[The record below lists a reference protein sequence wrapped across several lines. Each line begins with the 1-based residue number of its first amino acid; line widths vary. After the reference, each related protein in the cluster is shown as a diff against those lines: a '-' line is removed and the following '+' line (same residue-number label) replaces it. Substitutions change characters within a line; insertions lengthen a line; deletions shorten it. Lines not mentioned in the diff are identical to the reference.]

1 MAGIYGSDT
10 STTRGE
16 FSDDLDNTGA
26 ELDDEAVIP
35 EDMLRA
41 VTTKAGVLDWAPED
55 TLDVSEWLGKTGSDA
70 ERAELARLIED
81 LFARDERYASVSA
94 LVTLGPENQL
104 QVAVTATTDTGT
116 FELQLEQD
124 GEAMRVVKSG

>member
-26 ELDDEAVIP
+26 ELDDDSVIP
-35 EDMLRA
+35 EDMHRA
-41 VTTKAGVLDWAPED
+41 VTTKARALDWAPED
-55 TLDVSEWLGKTGSDA
+55 TLDVNDWLGKTGTDA

-94 LVTLGPENQL
+94 LVTMSSDNKL
-104 QVAVTATTDTGT
+104 QVAVSANTDTGT
-116 FELQLEQD
+116 FQLELEQD
-124 GEAMRVVKSG
+124 GEAMRVVKLG